1 MIYRKVVLNKLIFQL
16 TFFTFYVT
24 VNYLLWQ
31 FKHYYY
37 DNKLFL
43 SLCLCNYNN
52 YNNKIFYSYRIEKA
66 MTANMLKNSS
76 LENEII
82 IKKKIIHA
90 VDIHR
95 KAIKLVFIPYQ
106 LWIHVIIWHF
116 LFIEGF
122 VRFRFP
128 VFKDRYSIW
137 QEFVWFVWASIFIK

>member
-1 MIYRKVVLNKLIFQL
+1 MITNC
-16 TFFTFYVT
+16 
-24 VNYLLWQ
+24 
-31 FKHYYY
+31 
-37 DNKLFL
+37 FL

-95 KAIKLVFIPYQ
+95 KAIKLVFISYQ
-106 LWIHVIIWHF
+106 L
-116 LFIEGF
+116 
-122 VRFRFP
+122 
-128 VFKDRYSIW
+128 
-137 QEFVWFVWASIFIK
+137 